1 MVMTADAFR
10 LWWIDLEQDDPFFA
24 ALNGHYAM
32 VESRPEGFDHLGGF
46 AFGDVLAL
54 KALPDEGFSTLIT
67 KGLSGFRLLTHGDD
81 REMIRAEL
89 AWTMKTDCVSDATVG
104 LLATVADFVL
114 ERRRG
119 FHQNEIFAFDFS
131 GLPFENRLTC
141 FMASNGY
148 WFADGFE
155 RLGSDIPMYVFEL
168 FALTREEANIA
179 LQDVETFARHV
190 DANDIDLENLAR

>member
-24 ALNGHYAM
+24 ALNGHCAM

-54 KALPDEGFSTLIT
+54 NALPDEGFSTLIT
-67 KGLSGFRLLTHGDD
+67 KGLSGFRLLTHSDG

-114 ERRRG
+114 ERRRC

-179 LQDVETFARHV
+179 LQDVEAFARHV